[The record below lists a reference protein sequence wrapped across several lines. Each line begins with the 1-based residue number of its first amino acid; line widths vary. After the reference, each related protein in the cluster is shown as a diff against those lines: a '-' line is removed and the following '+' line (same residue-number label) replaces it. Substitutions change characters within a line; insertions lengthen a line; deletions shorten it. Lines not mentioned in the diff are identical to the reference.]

1 MTRVT
6 VAVGNR
12 TGETGKKQAHCYIY
26 SFLCAWF
33 KISKRKK
40 LMYKSTNKSGWL
52 NSTKTKARV
61 IFNGYGRETFSSVFN
76 IVTLCTLGLLF
87 A

>member
-1 MTRVT
+1 L
-6 VAVGNR
+6 G
-12 TGETGKKQAHCYIY
+12 TGRGRQARSRHIATYTAFFALG
-26 SFLCAWF
+26 SKFL
-33 KISKRKK
+33 KERKK